1 LAAPLLAAP
10 IWLGLLGLGALGCH
24 ASVQAHASANGSGKD
39 GEEVHDYDKPF
50 VANPNREAELS
61 GTKASP
67 YALLGARQDLNYAGT
82 PTETCKCLAVAVGQ
96 PNDPR
101 FSWEAAVPVVDSNT
115 QLVIAMTSQTIH
127 CPKAKKTSLGASYQ
141 GYVTDG
147 TSVMLLV
154 EEAHDGRP
162 VTSGGIVPRP
172 AQGGA
177 LYIRPANKTIPYGSS
192 MDGSSLR
199 CRLPTETS
207 GAEAVAQGGPN
218 EIHLHP
224 MKSKALQSGD
234 AEEKA
239 PPEDGLDALVDQE
252 PEKES
257 KSDKDP
263 GSEQVQQRKE
273 SDQAPPPPAPSPE

>member
-1 LAAPLLAAP
+1 
-10 IWLGLLGLGALGCH
+10 
-24 ASVQAHASANGSGKD
+24 VQAHASANASGKD

-67 YALLGARQDLNYAGT
+67 YALLGARQDLNYAAT

-115 QLVIAMTSQTIH
+115 QLVVAMTSQTIH
-127 CPKAKKTSLGASYQ
+127 CAKAKKSSLGASYQ

-177 LYIRPANKTIPYGSS
+177 LYIRPANEKIPYGSAL
-192 MDGSSLR
+192 DGRNLR

-207 GAEAVAQGGPN
+207 NAETVARGGPN
-218 EIHLHP
+218 EIFLHP
-224 MKSKALQSGD
+224 MKSKSLQSGETED
-234 AEEKA
+234 K
-239 PPEDGLDALVDQE
+239 PPAGDGLDALIDQE

-263 GSEQVQQRKE
+263 GSEQAPQ
-273 SDQAPPPPAPSPE
+273 SDQGDRAEPAPAPSQ